1 MDKVTSFVKEAWG
14 ELQKATWLSRK
25 EVMQSTVLVV
35 VFVLII
41 SAYINLVDLGLN
53 QLLRVVFGGR

>member
-1 MDKVTSFVKEAWG
+1 MEKATSFVKEAWG

-25 EVMQSTVLVV
+25 EVMQSTLLVV

-41 SAYINLVDLGLN
+41 SAYINVIDFGLA
-53 QLLRVVFGGR
+53 QVLKTIFGGR

>member
-41 SAYINLVDLGLN
+41 SAYINLIDFGLAR
-53 QLLRVVFGGR
+53 LLKVVFGGR